1 LIFSRKDLDKPDA
14 SEIFAVLK
22 KHDDKTVRT
31 YATTI
36 ENLLL
41 YDVEKVPDF
50 SPDRPVLYP
59 PSVYAPAPAQGKRV
73 ADKSVTF
80 VPIDEDKL
88 KLLEAQKG
96 GDRGNLYGDRGG
108 GDKGRL
114 FEGDSGDKSA
124 SGNGDRGNL
133 DRAGGGDRGNLYD
146 QAGRGGDRGNLH
158 DQAGRGDRG
167 NLMEVEKG
175 DRGNALD
182 EPKKGI
188 NQNHII
194 IAGAAAVIIGIVGF
208 AGFTI
213 SQQNNSPK
221 VVLAKGI
228 AAVKRGEY
236 ADARAAFAQ
245 ISEDAAVTKKVQ
257 AYALCMTA
265 LSYIKTAGENGT
277 AADLKS
283 AEDALAKASQRDPEN
298 AEPYYILGRLY
309 EASHQLPK
317 ALENYALAAGKS
329 AKYSDDLHRL
339 QKLVNGT

>member
-1 LIFSRKDLDKPDA
+1 
-14 SEIFAVLK
+14 
-22 KHDDKTVRT
+22 
-31 YATTI
+31 
-36 ENLLL
+36 
-41 YDVEKVPDF
+41 VPDF

-114 FEGDSGDKSA
+114 FEGGSGDKSA
-124 SGNGDRGNL
+124 AGNGDRGNL

-175 DRGNALD
+175 DRGNAL
-182 EPKKGI
+182 EVPKKGLNKNYLI
-188 NQNHII
+188 
-194 IAGAAAVIIGIVGF
+194 GGGTVAVIAVIVGLT
-208 AGFTI
+208 GFTVT
-213 SQQNNSPK
+213 QQNNSPK
-221 VVLAKGI
+221 VVLARGI
-228 AAVKRGEY
+228 ASVAKGEY

-245 ISEDAAVTKKVQ
+245 ISGNKDNTAVSKRVQ

-265 LSYIKTAGENGT
+265 LSYIKTAGENGSK
-277 AADLKS
+277 ADLTS
-283 AEDALAKASQRDPEN
+283 AEEALKDASDRDPEN
-298 AEPYYILGRLY
+298 AEPYYILGRMY
-309 EASHQLPK
+309 EASHQLSK
-317 ALENYALAAGKS
+317 AVGAYEKAASKS
-329 AKYSDDLHRL
+329 AKYSDDLHRVQNL
-339 QKLVNGT
+339 INGT